1 MTHQV
6 LIIDDSEADQFL
18 SEYTLMEYDPA
29 ITIFQAY
36 DGKEAIDLLNSGHC
50 KPDYI
55 FLDINMPRMN
65 GIEFLSAY
73 STAKISD
80 ASVIVMLTSSIR
92 DDDQSRCMAFP
103 YVKKCLSKPLSME
116 SLEDCF
122 SL

>member
-1 MTHQV
+1 MAHQV
-6 LIIDDSEADQFL
+6 LIVDDSEADQFL
-18 SEYTLMEYDPA
+18 SEYTLMEYDPT

-36 DGKEAIDLLNSGHC
+36 DGKEAIDLLSSGNC

-73 STAKISD
+73 STAKIND

-92 DDDQSRCMAFP
+92 DDDRSRCMSFP
-103 YVKKCLSKPLSME
+103 YVKKCLAKPLSID